1 MDNETLK
8 KLQSVE
14 TGILAV
20 FDEFCRKHGLKYSL
34 FAGTALGAVR
44 HGGFIPWD
52 DDIDVCMERSEYER
66 FLELWEEEGNQ
77 DDYFLYA
84 TDDPG
89 YRYINHSKLR
99 KYGTMLATEWEYKT
113 FKCNGIWLDIFPID
127 KVPTDKKKRK
137 KYLRKNKFRMIY
149 TRGYPLKGRGFV
161 YYLITKLLLLKSLR
175 MQFKK
180 RNKLDEYIKST
191 KDLTSGF
198 EYMCL
203 ASMADL
209 AIKYPP
215 NLFDEYIDIDFE
227 GHKFSIVKDYHT
239 MLTNEFGDYMQLPPE
254 EERVCKHN
262 PKYVRFDS

>member
-1 MDNETLK
+1 MDNQTLK

-20 FDEFCRKHGLKYSL
+20 FDGFCSEHNLKYSL

-52 DDIDVCMERSEYER
+52 DDIDVFMERTEYEK
-66 FLELWEEEGNQ
+66 FLKLWREKGVDGYYLQ
-77 DDYFLYA
+77 G
-84 TDDPG
+84 TDDPNHE
-89 YRYINHSKLR
+89 YIDHSKIR
-99 KYGTMLATEWEYKT
+99 KDGTTLASEWEFEKQAH
-113 FKCNGIWLDIFPID
+113 NGVWLDVFPLD
-127 KVPTDKKKRK
+127 KVPLDTKKRK

-149 TRGYPLKGRGFV
+149 TRGYPLKGRGII
-161 YYLITKLLLLKSLR
+161 YYLITKLLLLRSRRSQL
-175 MQFKK
+175 KK

-198 EYMCL
+198 EYICL
-203 ASMADL
+203 VSMADL

-215 NLFDEYIDIDFE
+215 NMFDEYTCIDFE

-239 MLTNEFGDYMQLPPE
+239 MLTNEFGDYMSLPPE

-262 PKYVRFDS
+262 PKYIEL